1 MKIVQSA
8 LLALMFIG
16 PAAFSSSAQA
26 QSFDCYATQNETE
39 EASCALLGT
48 ARLAFNALSDLDSN
62 ADVQNARR
70 YTRSI
75 INGSYALG
83 ELLYSSASDTAVLN
97 QLDRLKTLVLQLDAS
112 KRKLESRYPDNN
124 ELSTRLTRVR
134 TTYFYL
140 EGLLLP
146 VEE

>member
-8 LLALMFIG
+8 LLALMFFG
-16 PAAFSSSAQA
+16 PAAISSSAQA

-39 EASCALLGT
+39 EAACALLGT

-62 ADVQNARR
+62 TDVLNARR
-70 YTRSI
+70 YTRNI
-75 INGSYALG
+75 ITGSNTLG
-83 ELLYSSASDTAVLN
+83 ELLYSSASDAAVLN
-97 QLDRLKTLVLQLDAS
+97 QLDKLKTLVLQLDAT
-112 KRKLESRYPDNN
+112 KRKLESRYPNDKD
-124 ELSTRLTRVR
+124 LSTRLTRVR